1 MLHGPSFCQNISLF
15 RFISLG
21 STPTAMLLSQKYFQ
35 GGLKRVNLGDWM
47 NKTENQI

>member
-1 MLHGPSFCQNISLF
+1 MDHLSAKTSLY
-15 RFISLG
+15 LG
-21 STPTAMLLSQKYFQ
+21 LFPWDQLPQAMLLSQKYFK